1 MERQVAPLALPTIL
15 EIDLKRVAKRGL
27 LAATKPD
34 DNSPHAPFGGEGPG
48 VRGVAKT
55 LLKKARFYEIAM
67 QSFPSLETLRHVLEL
82 QRQSRSLLKA
92 GSLRYLLHIRME
104 NVFQSRV
111 FFLKNLEFIT
121 ATDAGRITYEETV
134 RFEEIHERVYR
145 HLGFEITMIDRGS
158 VSDRVKEVK
167 RTLLTHASFESLPK
181 TGG

>member
-1 MERQVAPLALPTIL
+1 
-15 EIDLKRVAKRGL
+15 
-27 LAATKPD
+27 
-34 DNSPHAPFGGEGPG
+34 
-48 VRGVAKT
+48 

-134 RFEEIHERVYR
+134 RFEEIHERAYR
-145 HLGFEITMIDRGS
+145 HLEFEITIIDRGS

>member
-34 DNSPHAPFGGEGPG
+34 DNSPLAPFGGEGPG
-48 VRGVAKT
+48 GVAKT

-134 RFEEIHERVYR
+134 RFEEIHERAYR
-145 HLGFEITMIDRGS
+145 DLGFEITMIDRGS